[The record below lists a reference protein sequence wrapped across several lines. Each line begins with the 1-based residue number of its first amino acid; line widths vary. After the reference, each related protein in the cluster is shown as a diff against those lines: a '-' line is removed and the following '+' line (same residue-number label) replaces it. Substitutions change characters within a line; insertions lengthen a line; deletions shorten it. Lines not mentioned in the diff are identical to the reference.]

1 MSSTRIEFS
10 NTEWPAAEA
19 IASHRV
25 LTGAPEAATV
35 VTATLP
41 TGETGLWRVT
51 EGEFTTAH
59 SGYVEHIHIIEGDGD
74 LVHENG
80 DVIALSPGVTV
91 TMDDG
96 WKGRWVIRKT
106 LVKAYAVLNT
116 APVSELVS

>member
-1 MSSTRIEFS
+1 MTKRIEFS
-10 NTEWPAAEA
+10 NTDWPAAEA
-19 IASHRV
+19 IAVHRV
-25 LTGAPEAATV
+25 LSGSPEAATV

-59 SGYVEHIHIIEGDGD
+59 SGYVEHIHIIEGEGQ
-74 LVHENG
+74 LVHDNG
-80 DVIALSPGVTV
+80 DVIPLSPGTTV

-116 APVSELVS
+116 APESELVS